1 MEIIRKFM
9 VLTPM
14 AIGYALLN
22 GFYEQEA
29 FDTITHCTFVENFV
43 FSNFQSFILKFLK

>member
-22 GFYEQEA
+22 DFYEE
-29 FDTITHCTFVENFV
+29 FF
-43 FSNFQSFILKFLK
+43 FLGLLT